1 VNWFRKDAEGKFMWP
16 GFSENMRILKWIV
29 ERARGNTPA
38 KETPIGWMPRYAD
51 IDWTGLDFP
60 KERFEE
66 LQAFKRVAW
75 RAEVMS
81 HEELFLD
88 LHDRLP
94 KEMVYEREL
103 LICRM

>member
-1 VNWFRKDAEGKFMWP
+1 MTSYPA
-16 GFSENMRILKWIV
+16 S
-29 ERARGNTPA
+29 RARTV
-38 KETPIGWMPRYAD
+38 R
-51 IDWTGLDFP
+51 
-60 KERFEE
+60 R
-66 LQAFKRVAW
+66 RVSKAAW
-75 RAEVMS
+75 RAEVIG